1 MLAVLLR
8 SGFFFQNTLM
18 GKVSKRNHF
27 PENIVQYK
35 AAGDPLAALEFNN
48 RIYQDSRPGTTGA
61 GTVVDI

>member
-48 RIYQDSRPGTTGA
+48 RIYQDSRPGTAGA
-61 GTVVDI
+61 EPVVDI